1 MFERFTQG
9 ARAVVKGAVVHA
21 GRLGAD
27 AVDEGHLLLALFDQ
41 EGTRGSFALA
51 SLGAADRRESVE
63 RALEEARR
71 RGGMSRADSDALAGL
86 GIDLTEIV
94 SRVEEAHGVGAMAGV
109 GAGAGVGGAKGR
121 GRWGGGVPFSRE
133 AKDTLSASLRM
144 AIGRRHRS
152 IGDEHLL
159 LALASRGG
167 VVAEILADHGVTVAS
182 VDRVLHGTPGEG
194 RAAS

>member
-9 ARAVVKGAVVHA
+9 ARAVVKGAVLHA
-21 GRLGAD
+21 QRLGAD
-27 AVDEGHLLLALFDQ
+27 SVDDGHLLLALFDQ

-51 SLGAADRRESVE
+51 ALGAADRRESVE
-63 RALEEARR
+63 RALEEVRR
-71 RGGMSRADSDALAGL
+71 RGGLSQADSDALAGI

-94 SRVEEAHGVGAMAGV
+94 SRVEEVHGAGAMAGAR
-109 GAGAGVGGAKGR
+109 GTNGR
-121 GRWGGGVPFSRE
+121 ARWGGGVPFSRE

-159 LALASRGG
+159 LALSARGG
-167 VVAEILADHGVTVAS
+167 VVAEILADHGVTLAS